1 MNRYLSSRERES
13 MARLMALVMVEGEA
27 IKSYEKVSDLDK
39 DFMKYLRMS
48 HTFLEKAIARRYNLI
63 DLDAA
68 KQMKRAASQLCV
80 VFVPEREARRRVE
93 EIARMK
99 KTLHL
104 SMSDFEDLCECI
116 MPRLCGVCSGKNFR
130 HCVWKEFLHRY
141 QVEVV
146 NYKADENTCPYS
158 YPQAGWTVSKEWAEK
173 IKKPFD
179 GIVSDSDIDE
189 EQPEDVSDS
198 DEPQK
203 GGEHHDDTRGTRHR
217 GLLADS
223 LQSLAGTQDAAEPAN
238 LELVAGRQ

>member
-39 DFMKYLRMS
+39 EFMKYLRMS

-130 HCVWKEFLHRY
+130 RCLWKDFLHRY

-146 NYKADENTCPYS
+146 NYNADENTCPYS
-158 YPQAGWTVSKEWAEK
+158 YPQAGWTVSKEWAEE
-173 IKKPFD
+173 ILKPFD
-179 GIVSDSDIDE
+179 GIVSDSDTE
-189 EQPEDVSDS
+189 KEQPEDVSDS
-198 DEPQK
+198 DTERT
-203 GGEHHDDTRGTRHR
+203 E
-217 GLLADS
+217 
-223 LQSLAGTQDAAEPAN
+223 
-238 LELVAGRQ
+238 GR

>member
-39 DFMKYLRMS
+39 EFMKYLRMS

-99 KTLHL
+99 KTLYL

-130 HCVWKEFLHRY
+130 HCAWKEFLHRY

-158 YPQAGWTVSKEWAEK
+158 YPQAGWTVSKEWAEE
-173 IKKPFD
+173 IKQPFG
-179 GIVSDSDIDE
+179 GIVSDSDTE
-189 EQPEDVSDS
+189 KEQQEDVSDS
-198 DEPQK
+198 DTERI
-203 GGEHHDDTRGTRHR
+203 E
-217 GLLADS
+217 
-223 LQSLAGTQDAAEPAN
+223 
-238 LELVAGRQ
+238 GR

>member
-93 EIARMK
+93 EIAKMK

-130 HCVWKEFLHRY
+130 RCLWKDFLHRY

-146 NYKADENTCPYS
+146 NYNADENTCPYS
-158 YPQAGWTVSKEWAEK
+158 YPQAGWTVSKEWAEE
-173 IKKPFD
+173 IQKPFD
-179 GIVSDSDIDE
+179 GIMSDSDTDE
-189 EQPEDVSDS
+189 EQPEDVPDS
-198 DEPQK
+198 DERT
-203 GGEHHDDTRGTRHR
+203 E
-217 GLLADS
+217 
-223 LQSLAGTQDAAEPAN
+223 
-238 LELVAGRQ
+238 GR

>member
-1 MNRYLSSRERES
+1 MNRYLSSREREN

-27 IKSYEKVSDLDK
+27 IKNYEKGSDLDK
-39 DFMKYLRMS
+39 EFMKYLRMS

-80 VFVPEREARRRVE
+80 VFVPEREAKRRVE

-130 HCVWKEFLHRY
+130 HCAWKEFLHRY

-158 YPQAGWTVSKEWAEK
+158 YPRAGWTVSKEWAEE
-173 IKKPFD
+173 IKQPFD
-179 GIVSDSDIDE
+179 GIVSDSDTE
-189 EQPEDVSDS
+189 KEQPEDVSDS
-198 DEPQK
+198 DTERT
-203 GGEHHDDTRGTRHR
+203 E
-217 GLLADS
+217 
-223 LQSLAGTQDAAEPAN
+223 
-238 LELVAGRQ
+238 GR

>member
-27 IKSYEKVSDLDK
+27 IKSYENVSDLDK
-39 DFMKYLRMS
+39 EFMKYLRMS

-104 SMSDFEDLCECI
+104 SMSAFAALGECI

-130 HCVWKEFLHRY
+130 HCAWKEFLHHY

-158 YPQAGWTVSKEWAEK
+158 YPQAGWTVSKEWAEA
-173 IKKPFD
+173 IRKPFD
-179 GIVSDSDIDE
+179 GIVSDSDTDE

-198 DEPQK
+198 DTERT
-203 GGEHHDDTRGTRHR
+203 E
-217 GLLADS
+217 
-223 LQSLAGTQDAAEPAN
+223 
-238 LELVAGRQ
+238 GR

>member
-130 HCVWKEFLHRY
+130 HCAWKEFLHRY

-158 YPQAGWTVSKEWAEK
+158 YPQAGWAVSKEWAET
-173 IKKPFD
+173 IQKPFD
-179 GIVSDSDIDE
+179 GIVSDSDTDE

-198 DEPQK
+198 DTERT
-203 GGEHHDDTRGTRHR
+203 E
-217 GLLADS
+217 
-223 LQSLAGTQDAAEPAN
+223 
-238 LELVAGRQ
+238 GR

>member
-1 MNRYLSSRERES
+1 MNRYLSSREREN
-13 MARLMALVMVEGEA
+13 MARLMALVMVESEA
-27 IKSYEKVSDLDK
+27 IKNYEKGSNLDK
-39 DFMKYLRMS
+39 EFMKYLRMS

-68 KQMKRAASQLCV
+68 RQMKRAASQLCV

-130 HCVWKEFLHRY
+130 HCAWKEFLHRY
-141 QVEVV
+141 QVEVL
-146 NYKADENTCPYS
+146 NYKADEKTSPYS

-173 IKKPFD
+173 IQKPID
-179 GIVSDSDIDE
+179 GIVSDSDHDE
-189 EQPEDVSDS
+189 EQPEAVSDS
-198 DEPQK
+198 DTARTE
-203 GGEHHDDTRGTRHR
+203 
-217 GLLADS
+217 
-223 LQSLAGTQDAAEPAN
+223 
-238 LELVAGRQ
+238 GR

>member
-27 IKSYEKVSDLDK
+27 IKSYEKVSNLDK

-130 HCVWKEFLHRY
+130 HCAWKEFLHRY

-146 NYKADENTCPYS
+146 NYKAD
-158 YPQAGWTVSKEWAEK
+158 
-173 IKKPFD
+173 
-179 GIVSDSDIDE
+179 
-189 EQPEDVSDS
+189 
-198 DEPQK
+198 
-203 GGEHHDDTRGTRHR
+203 
-217 GLLADS
+217 
-223 LQSLAGTQDAAEPAN
+223 
-238 LELVAGRQ
+238 

>member
-39 DFMKYLRMS
+39 EFMKYLRMS

-93 EIARMK
+93 EIAKMK

-130 HCVWKEFLHRY
+130 RCLWKDFLHRY

-146 NYKADENTCPYS
+146 NYNADENTCPYS
-158 YPQAGWTVSKEWAEK
+158 YPQAGWTVSKEWAEA
-173 IKKPFD
+173 IQKPFD
-179 GIVSDSDIDE
+179 GIVSDSDTDE

-198 DEPQK
+198 DTERT
-203 GGEHHDDTRGTRHR
+203 E
-217 GLLADS
+217 
-223 LQSLAGTQDAAEPAN
+223 
-238 LELVAGRQ
+238 GR

>member
-39 DFMKYLRMS
+39 EFMKYLRMS
-48 HTFLEKAIARRYNLI
+48 HTFLEKAIVRRYNLI

-93 EIARMK
+93 EIAKMK

-130 HCVWKEFLHRY
+130 RCLWKDFLHRY

-146 NYKADENTCPYS
+146 NYNADENTCPYS
-158 YPQAGWTVSKEWAEK
+158 YPQAGWTVSKEWAEA
-173 IKKPFD
+173 IQKPFD
-179 GIVSDSDIDE
+179 GIVSDSDTDE
-189 EQPEDVSDS
+189 EQPEDVSNS
-198 DEPQK
+198 DNE
-203 GGEHHDDTRGTRHR
+203 RG
-217 GLLADS
+217 
-223 LQSLAGTQDAAEPAN
+223 
-238 LELVAGRQ
+238 